1 MITRFRDWRIG
12 KKLFY
17 SFGVILFF
25 LVVVGG
31 YTVFTQINIKQKA
44 REVESR
50 DFYCVRL
57 ISALSENILRI
68 GGLAGDTVSAG
79 KQNALE
85 ELNIHQEKFHIL
97 AAELKGLIRGDTE
110 QSAELEAAEIKFDE
124 YCATSQL
131 FVSSFNGEKFEA
143 DKDTTLKFYKLSQ
156 QLNRQLVSFSDEYVA
171 HFSQSLGNIY
181 DLADNAERFNFLLSF
196 FTVLFGVLL
205 AWRMTKFI
213 HSSIHQLIVGSENFA
228 KGKFEYRILPS
239 SKDELGQLAISFNW
253 MAESIAGNINDIIVV
268 ADKWETVFINSFQ
281 DWVLICDKDSKIT
294 KANKAF
300 IVALNIT
307 PEFVVGR
314 TYCQIVRGVK
324 DDGRACLGIESKKT
338 KKETVAEFFEPRLG
352 LFFEAT
358 VSPILDNAG
367 EIVKILLIIKN
378 VTARKEVEKEQR
390 LTQLG
395 KLVSNIAHEVNNPL
409 MIISGRAQL
418 ALLEDIKDK
427 NLKNNFEI
435 ITKECLRAKGYIAN
449 LLQISRPSKGEVER
463 TDINKALEDIFILVE
478 HQFAL
483 SGVKLNKHFAQGLPA
498 VWADAKQI
506 QAVFLN
512 LINNACDAV
521 AAEKGRIDVA
531 TSLEKDRIR
540 IDVSDS
546 GPGLTQDVISHMF
559 EPFYT
564 TKKGGTGLGLSICY
578 GIIKT
583 HKGELK
589 ADSVIGKGTTITVL
603 LPVDSPEGT
612 DRANSL

>member
-1 MITRFRDWRIG
+1 M
-12 KKLFY
+12 
-17 SFGVILFF
+17 
-25 LVVVGG
+25 
-31 YTVFTQINIKQKA
+31 
-44 REVESR
+44 
-50 DFYCVRL
+50 
-57 ISALSENILRI
+57 
-68 GGLAGDTVSAG
+68 
-79 KQNALE
+79 
-85 ELNIHQEKFHIL
+85 
-97 AAELKGLIRGDTE
+97 
-110 QSAELEAAEIKFDE
+110 
-124 YCATSQL
+124 
-131 FVSSFNGEKFEA
+131 
-143 DKDTTLKFYKLSQ
+143 
-156 QLNRQLVSFSDEYVA
+156 
-171 HFSQSLGNIY
+171 
-181 DLADNAERFNFLLSF
+181 
-196 FTVLFGVLL
+196 
-205 AWRMTKFI
+205 
-213 HSSIHQLIVGSENFA
+213 
-228 KGKFEYRILPS
+228 
-239 SKDELGQLAISFNW
+239 
-253 MAESIAGNINDIIVV
+253 
-268 ADKWETVFINSFQ
+268 
-281 DWVLICDKDSKIT
+281 
-294 KANKAF
+294 
-300 IVALNIT
+300 
-307 PEFVVGR
+307 
-314 TYCQIVRGVK
+314 
-324 DDGRACLGIESKKT
+324 
-338 KKETVAEFFEPRLG
+338 
-352 LFFEAT
+352 
-358 VSPILDNAG
+358 
-367 EIVKILLIIKN
+367 LIIKN